1 MVVRDL
7 VIRMAQY
14 AREGELC
21 SCPIIMRNENKVELA
36 IFTYF
41 ASNDIPQTVFGYGR
55 LIHSNGKNIETVKK
69 EPFQSEDEFIVING
83 LPVVSIEKHMAMYD
97 NYYQQLQIAIDSMKA
112 NGVVENVD
120 GLRSAFETIVPASA
134 IDLYKRICPSFLELI
149 KLSSLQ

>member
-14 AREGELC
+14 ARDGELC

-41 ASNDIPQTVFGYGR
+41 ASDNIPHPIFGYGR
-55 LIHSNGKNIETVKK
+55 LIHSNGESIKTVEK
-69 EPFQSEDEFIVING
+69 ELFKSDDEFIVINE
-83 LPVVSIEKHMAMYD
+83 LPIVSIEKHMAMYD

-112 NGVVENVD
+112 NGAVENVD
-120 GLRSAFETIVPASA
+120 GLRSAFETIVPSAA
-134 IDLYKRICPSFLELI
+134 IDLYKRICPSFLELM
-149 KLSSLQ
+149 KLSSL